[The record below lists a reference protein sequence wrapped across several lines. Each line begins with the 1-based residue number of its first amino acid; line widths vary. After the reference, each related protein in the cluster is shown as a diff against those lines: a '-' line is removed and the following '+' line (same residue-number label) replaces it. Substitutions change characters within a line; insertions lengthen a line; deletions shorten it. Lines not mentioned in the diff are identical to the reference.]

1 MKYLISAFKGILIA
15 LVCGLF
21 LTLLYG
27 GKIEL
32 ESMALILLYG
42 FIQGFI
48 SKVIDEFIS
57 IALVEFISQA
67 LCSYLLAFIYLLVN
81 TWLFDNSWHNH
92 IWSFTVTWLLIFIL
106 VYIYSMIRN
115 RQIVKKFNKES

>member
-1 MKYLISAFKGILIA
+1 MKYLISGFKGSFIA

-27 GKIEL
+27 GKIDFEP
-32 ESMALILLYG
+32 MVLILLYG

-48 SKVIDEFIS
+48 SKVIDEFIG

-92 IWSFTVTWLLIFIL
+92 IWSFTMTWLLIFVL
-106 VYIYSMIRN
+106 VYIYSIIRN
-115 RQIVKKFNKES
+115 RQIVKKFKKGS

>member
-1 MKYLISAFKGILIA
+1 MKYLISDFKGILIA